1 MYFMVLN
8 SDWPILFLMGAAG
21 AIIKDVLKDNK
32 ISLPFIDGKEIYLG
46 CIGGIIIGAFAGYFV
61 DNDPV
66 TAFLG
71 GYAGSQIIQGLV
83 ISTVKTKE
91 EKEKQLKI

>member
-1 MYFMVLN
+1 MILN
-8 SDWPILFLMGAAG
+8 TEWPILFLCGAAG
-21 AIIKDVLKDNK
+21 AIIKDILKDNK
-32 ISLPFIDGKEIYLG
+32 ISLPFIKGKDIYLG
-46 CIGGIIIGAFAGYFV
+46 CIGGIIIGGFAGYFV

-83 ISTVKTKE
+83 ISTIKTKAE
-91 EKEKQLKI
+91 RDKQLDI